1 MGQKSN
7 ILTVRNVKS
16 NLNLK
21 KNNSKLFLYG
31 FQFLELLNTLIS
43 KKDVL
48 LTEKTLNFV
57 NNQCFYN
64 LELFYRTKKIVSYKN
79 KKKMHLKNDNSP
91 KTVFAKQNSLLKLFS
106 NQFKNLQSN
115 LFVFHVKVLNNLVDK
130 NVVLQLFRTFRS
142 FFYVLFNRRFNLFV
156 DFLKF
161 TFLLYIGKI
170 PISAYLLLLGQIFKV
185 LPKKTHNRFL
195 VFLELVFK
203 FLLIKKLS
211 SKRNI
216 FFSTIKGIKFI
227 MNGKIRGKM
236 RSSSKCISVGTIPIQ
251 SLDKNIEFSKTHV
264 YTLYGAFGFQIW
276 LYRDQ

>member
-21 KNNSKLFLYG
+21 KNNPKLFLYG
-31 FQFLELLNTLIS
+31 LKFLELFSTLTL

-64 LELFYRTKKIVSYKN
+64 LELFYRTKKVVGYKS
-79 KKKMHLKNDNSP
+79 KKKVNLKNDSAS
-91 KTVFAKQNSLLKLFS
+91 KTVLVQNKSIVNLFL
-106 NQFKNLQSN
+106 NEFKNLQSN
-115 LFVFHVKVLNNLVDK
+115 LFVFNVKVLNNFIDK
-130 NVVLQLFRTFRS
+130 NIVLQIFRTFRS

-161 TFLLYIGKI
+161 TFLLYVGKI
-170 PISAYLLLLGQIFKV
+170 PASSYLFLLGQVFKV
-185 LPKKTHNRFL
+185 LPKNTHNRFL

-203 FLLIKKLS
+203 FLLVKKLT

-227 MNGKIRGKM
+227 VNGKIRGKM

-251 SLDKNIEFSKTHV
+251 SLSKNIEFSKTHV

-276 LYRDQ
+276 LYRSK

>member
-31 FQFLELLNTLIS
+31 FKFLELLNTVTFS
-43 KKDVL
+43 KDIL

-64 LELFYRTKKIVSYKN
+64 LELFYRTKKLVTYKN
-79 KKKMHLKNDNSP
+79 KKKTHLKNDNSL
-91 KTVFAKQNSLLKLFS
+91 KTTFAKQNSVLTLFL
-106 NQFKNLQSN
+106 NQFKTLHSS
-115 LFVFHVKVLNNLVDK
+115 LFVFNFKVLNNFIDK
-130 NVVLQLFRTFRS
+130 NIVLQLFRTFRS

-156 DFLKF
+156 DFLKL
-161 TFLLYIGKI
+161 TFLLYVSKI
-170 PISAYLLLLGQIFKV
+170 PVSAYLFLLGQIFKV

-203 FLLIKKLS
+203 FLLTKKLS

-227 MNGKIRGKM
+227 VNGKIRGKM

-251 SLDKNIEFSKTHV
+251 SLNKNIEFSKTHV

-276 LYRDQ
+276 LYRDK

>member
-7 ILTVRNVKS
+7 ILTVRNGKS

-31 FQFLELLNTLIS
+31 LKFLELLNTLFLS
-43 KKDVL
+43 KEIL
-48 LTEKTLNFV
+48 LTEKTFNIV

-64 LELFYRTKKIVSYKN
+64 LELFYRTKKVVTYKN
-79 KKKMHLKNDNSP
+79 KKKTHLKNTDDL
-91 KTVFAKQNSLLKLFS
+91 KAVFSKQKSIVNLFLKE
-106 NQFKNLQSN
+106 FKGLHSN
-115 LFVFHVKVLNNLVDK
+115 LFVFNFKVLNNFIDK
-130 NVVLQLFRTFRS
+130 NIVLQSFRVFRS

-156 DFLKF
+156 DFLKI
-161 TFLLYIGKI
+161 TFLLYIAKI
-170 PISAYLLLLGQIFKV
+170 PVSAYLFLLGQIFKV
-185 LPKKTHNRFL
+185 LPKKSHNRFL

-203 FLLIKKLS
+203 FLLVKKLS

-216 FFSTIKGIKFI
+216 YFSTIKGIKFI
-227 MNGKIRGKM
+227 VNGKLRGKM

-251 SLDKNIEFSKTHV
+251 SLNKNIEFSKTHV

-276 LYRDQ
+276 LYRDK

>member
-7 ILTVRNVKS
+7 LLTVRNGKS

-31 FQFLELLNTLIS
+31 FKFLELLNTLFLS
-43 KKDVL
+43 KDIL
-48 LTEKTLNFV
+48 LTEKTFNIT

-64 LELFYRTKKIVSYKN
+64 LELFYRTKKVVTYKN
-79 KKKMHLKNDNSP
+79 KKKTYLKNTDSP
-91 KTVFAKQNSLLKLFS
+91 KTIFSKQKSVLNLFL
-106 NQFKNLQSN
+106 NEFKALHSN
-115 LFVFHVKVLNNLVDK
+115 LFVFNFKVLNNFIDK
-130 NVVLQLFRTFRS
+130 NIVLQSFRVFRS

-156 DFLKF
+156 DFLKM
-161 TFLLYIGKI
+161 TFLLYIAKI
-170 PISAYLLLLGQIFKV
+170 PVSAYLFLLGQIFKV
-185 LPKKTHNRFL
+185 LPKKSHNRFL
-195 VFLELVFK
+195 VFLELIFK
-203 FLLIKKLS
+203 FLLVKKLS

-227 MNGKIRGKM
+227 VNGKLRGKM

-251 SLDKNIEFSKTHV
+251 SLKKNIEFSKTHV

-276 LYRDQ
+276 LYRDK

>member
-21 KNNSKLFLYG
+21 KNNPKLFLYG
-31 FQFLELLNTLIS
+31 LKFLELFSTLTL

-64 LELFYRTKKIVSYKN
+64 LELFYRTKKVVGYKS
-79 KKKMHLKNDNSP
+79 KKRVNLKNDSAL
-91 KTVFAKQNSLLKLFS
+91 KTVFVQNKSIVNLFL
-106 NQFKNLQSN
+106 NEFKNLQSN
-115 LFVFHVKVLNNLVDK
+115 LFVFNVKVLNNFIDK
-130 NVVLQLFRTFRS
+130 NIVLQIFRTFRS

-161 TFLLYIGKI
+161 TFLLYTGKI
-170 PISAYLLLLGQIFKV
+170 PASSYLFLLGQVFKV
-185 LPKKTHNRFL
+185 LPKNTHNRFL

-203 FLLIKKLS
+203 FLLVKKLT

-227 MNGKIRGKM
+227 VNGKIRGKM

-251 SLDKNIEFSKTHV
+251 SLSKNIEFSKTHV

-276 LYRDQ
+276 LYRSK

>member
-7 ILTVRNVKS
+7 LLTVRNGKS

-31 FQFLELLNTLIS
+31 FKFLELLNTLFLS
-43 KKDVL
+43 KDIL
-48 LTEKTLNFV
+48 LTEKTFNIT

-64 LELFYRTKKIVSYKN
+64 LELFYRTKKVVTYKN
-79 KKKMHLKNDNSP
+79 KKKTYLKNTDSP
-91 KTVFAKQNSLLKLFS
+91 KTIFSKPKSVLNLFL
-106 NQFKNLQSN
+106 NEFKALHSN
-115 LFVFHVKVLNNLVDK
+115 LFVFNFKVLNNFIDK
-130 NVVLQLFRTFRS
+130 NIVLQSFRVFRS

-156 DFLKF
+156 DFLKM
-161 TFLLYIGKI
+161 TFLLYIAKI
-170 PISAYLLLLGQIFKV
+170 PVSAYLFLLGQIFKV
-185 LPKKTHNRFL
+185 LPKKSHNRFL
-195 VFLELVFK
+195 VFLELIFK
-203 FLLIKKLS
+203 FLLVKKLS

-227 MNGKIRGKM
+227 VNGKLRGKM

-251 SLDKNIEFSKTHV
+251 SLKKNIEFSKTHV

-276 LYRDQ
+276 LYRDK

>member
-170 PISAYLLLLGQIFKV
+170 PISAHLLLLGQIFKV

>member
-7 ILTVRNVKS
+7 ILTVRNGKS

-31 FQFLELLNTLIS
+31 LKFLELLNTLFLS
-43 KKDVL
+43 KEIL
-48 LTEKTLNFV
+48 LTEKTFNIV

-64 LELFYRTKKIVSYKN
+64 LELFYRTKKVVTYKN
-79 KKKMHLKNDNSP
+79 KKKTHLKNTDDL
-91 KTVFAKQNSLLKLFS
+91 KAVFSKQKSIVNLFLRE
-106 NQFKNLQSN
+106 FKGLHSN
-115 LFVFHVKVLNNLVDK
+115 LFVFNFKVLNNFIDK
-130 NVVLQLFRTFRS
+130 NIVLQSFRVFRS

-156 DFLKF
+156 DFLKI
-161 TFLLYIGKI
+161 TFLLYIAKI
-170 PISAYLLLLGQIFKV
+170 PVSAYLFLLGQIFKV
-185 LPKKTHNRFL
+185 LPKKSHNRFL

-203 FLLIKKLS
+203 FLLVKKLS

-216 FFSTIKGIKFI
+216 YFSTIKGIKFI
-227 MNGKIRGKM
+227 VNGKLRGKM

-251 SLDKNIEFSKTHV
+251 SLNKNIEFSKTHV

-276 LYRDQ
+276 LYRDK